1 MYRAQFVQIAGLEAI
16 VLGLL
21 LGSLALLDFFGPDDV
36 TLNAALSVFWGL
48 YAIGLVIAGFVRDV
62 PVIRHIGL
70 GLLGVTLLKFLVI
83 DLSRAATIWRV
94 LSALGV
100 GLLMVATSML
110 YVRFGVRKTPP
121 SDRSPDS

>member
-1 MYRAQFVQIAGLEAI
+1 V
-16 VLGLL
+16 
-21 LGSLALLDFFGPDDV
+21 
-36 TLNAALSVFWGL
+36 
-48 YAIGLVIAGFVRDV
+48 VR
-62 PVIRHIGL
+62 HLGL

-121 SDRSPDS
+121 SDRSQDS